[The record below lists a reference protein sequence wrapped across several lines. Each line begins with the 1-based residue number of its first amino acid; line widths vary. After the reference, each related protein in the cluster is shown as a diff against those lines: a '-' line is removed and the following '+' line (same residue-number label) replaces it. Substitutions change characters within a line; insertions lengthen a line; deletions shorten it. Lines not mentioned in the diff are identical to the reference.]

1 MWLKGI
7 NTADDARRA
16 VDLGVDVVYVSNHG
30 GRQLDHSRGCIDAL
44 PEVAA
49 AVDRRVPIVVDG
61 GFMRG
66 TDIIKALARGATA
79 VGVGRLEALA
89 MAAGGA
95 AAVTRALELLE
106 VEIRTN
112 MALLGVRSVEELNPC
127 VARTGDRRSSRR
139 TCCRRFRCWMK
150 GTEQRWRKFG
160 RGS

>member
-1 MWLKGI
+1 LWLKGV
-7 NTADDARRA
+7 NSADDARRA
-16 VDLGVDVVYVSNHG
+16 VDHGVDVVYVSNHG
-30 GRQLDHSRGCIDAL
+30 GRQLDHGRGCIDAL

-66 TDIIKALARGATA
+66 TDVIKGLARGATA

-95 AAVTRALELLE
+95 PAVTRALELLE

-112 MALLGVRSVEELNPC
+112 MALLGVRSVSELNPSYLEP
-127 VARTGDRRSSRR
+127 ATPI
-139 TCCRRFRCWMK
+139 
-150 GTEQRWRKFG
+150 GTPHVLSAFPLLEG
-160 RGS
+160 Y

>member
-16 VDLGVDVVYVSNHG
+16 VDHGVDVVYVSNHG
-30 GRQLDHSRGCIDAL
+30 GRQLDHGRGCIDAL

-95 AAVTRALELLE
+95 SAVTRALELLE

-112 MALLGVRSVEELNPC
+112 MALLGVRSVEELNPSYLEAATPI
-127 VARTGDRRSSRR
+127 VTPHVLSAFPLLDEGY
-139 TCCRRFRCWMK
+139 
-150 GTEQRWRKFG
+150 
-160 RGS
+160 

>member
-16 VDLGVDVVYVSNHG
+16 VDHGVDVVYVSNHG
-30 GRQLDHSRGCIDAL
+30 GRQLDHGRGCIDAL

-66 TDIIKALARGATA
+66 TDVIKGLARGATA

-95 AAVTRALELLE
+95 PAVTRALELLE

-112 MALLGVRSVEELNPC
+112 MALLGVRSVEELEPLRTRVGYADRNAARVVGIS
-127 VARTGDRRSSRR
+127 VARRRVLSRKRCLTG
-139 TCCRRFRCWMK
+139 T
-150 GTEQRWRKFG
+150 
-160 RGS
+160 